1 MVSYLA
7 QTVEDIIRSF
17 TSTFTLGEKLKIM
30 STFLGLSKLNFINS
44 SCQKLASDITL
55 STPIKIEISHL
66 RAVTK
71 VTDTKILKLKFVV
84 KLFLS
89 VFCAYLAEKPA
100 IKYYPAKN
108 ATYLL
113 VKAPEISGRRFSRQL
128 ETLVTA
134 QELSEKI
141 VEQAKIEF
149 TKFLQHVFSTHKE
162 KFLEFDMTFYVF

>member
-7 QTVEDIIRSF
+7 QTLEDIIRSF
-17 TSTFTLGEKLKIM
+17 TSTFMLGEKSKTM
-30 STFLGLSKLNFINS
+30 STFLGLSKLNFKN

-100 IKYYPAKN
+100 IKYYPARN
-108 ATYLL
+108 ATYC
-113 VKAPEISGRRFSRQL
+113 K
-128 ETLVTA
+128 
-134 QELSEKI
+134 
-141 VEQAKIEF
+141 
-149 TKFLQHVFSTHKE
+149 STRN
-162 KFLEFDMTFYVF
+162 

>member
-17 TSTFTLGEKLKIM
+17 TSTFTLGEKLKTM
-30 STFLGLSKLNFINS
+30 STFLGLSKLNFKN

-100 IKYYPAKN
+100 IKYYPARN

-113 VKAPEISGRRFSRQL
+113 EKAPEISGRRFSRQL

-134 QELSEKI
+134 QQLSGKV

-149 TKFLQHVFSTHKE
+149 TKFLQHVVSTHKE

>member
-1 MVSYLA
+1 
-7 QTVEDIIRSF
+7 
-17 TSTFTLGEKLKIM
+17 M

-149 TKFLQHVFSTHKE
+149 TKFLQHVVSTHKE